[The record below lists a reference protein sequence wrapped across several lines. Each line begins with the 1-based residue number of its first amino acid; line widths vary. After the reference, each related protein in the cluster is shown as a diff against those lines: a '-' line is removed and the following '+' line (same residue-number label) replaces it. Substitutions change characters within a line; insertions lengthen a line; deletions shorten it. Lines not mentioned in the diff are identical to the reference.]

1 MFLCR
6 RKIEL
11 IAWILSSF
19 LVLKTPGEYSTC
31 FDSEFP
37 TVSYLLML
45 LLYINFYY
53 TYNISITLLLKN

>member
-19 LVLKTPGEYSTC
+19 LVLKTPECSTY

-37 TVSYLLML
+37 MVSCLLML

>member
-6 RKIEL
+6 RKIQP
-11 IAWILSSF
+11 IAWTLSSF
-19 LVLKTPGEYSTC
+19 LVLKTPEYSTC

-37 TVSYLLML
+37 TVSCLLML